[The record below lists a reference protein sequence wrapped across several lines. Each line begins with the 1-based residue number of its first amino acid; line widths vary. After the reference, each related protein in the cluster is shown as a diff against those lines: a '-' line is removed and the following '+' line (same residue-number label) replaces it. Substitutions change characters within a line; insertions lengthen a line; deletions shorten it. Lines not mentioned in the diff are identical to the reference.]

1 MDLFSLSGKVIVIT
15 GAAGLL
21 GRNHA
26 LAVAA
31 AGGTPVLLDIDTNR
45 LQMVAHEVS
54 KAHGVKA
61 TFFKVDITDEAQI
74 KDCCETVLNDFQ
86 HIDGLV
92 NNAAN
97 NPKVESAGV
106 NEESRLE
113 NFSLKNWNADV
124 AVGLSGAF
132 LCTKYFG
139 LAIAKQGGSIVNISS
154 DLGVIAPDQ
163 RLYEKPGFEAARQPT
178 KPVTYS
184 VIKSG
189 LIGLTRY
196 TSTYWA
202 NQGVRCNALC
212 PGGIENAQDE
222 AFVVKL
228 SALIPMNRMA
238 KQNEY
243 QGSLI
248 FLLSDAS
255 SYMTGA
261 VLIVDGGRTAW

>member
-1 MDLFSLSGKVIVIT
+1 M
-15 GAAGLL
+15 
-21 GRNHA
+21 
-26 LAVAA
+26 
-31 AGGTPVLLDIDTNR
+31 
-45 LQMVAHEVS
+45 
-54 KAHGVKA
+54 
-61 TFFKVDITDEAQI
+61 DITDEAQI

-163 RLYEKPGFEAARQPT
+163 RLYENQVRSSSSTNKTSNLLSYQKWTDRPHALYVNVLG
-178 KPVTYS
+178 
-184 VIKSG
+184 KS
-189 LIGLTRY
+189 R
-196 TSTYWA
+196 
-202 NQGVRCNALC
+202 
-212 PGGIENAQDE
+212 
-222 AFVVKL
+222 
-228 SALIPMNRMA
+228 SAL
-238 KQNEY
+238 
-243 QGSLI
+243 
-248 FLLSDAS
+248 
-255 SYMTGA
+255 
-261 VLIVDGGRTAW
+261 

>member
-1 MDLFSLSGKVIVIT
+1 MDLFSLSGKVVVIT

-31 AGGTPVLLDIDTNR
+31 AGGTPVLLDIDINR
-45 LQMVAHEVS
+45 LSMVADEVS
-54 KAHGVKA
+54 KTHGVKA
-61 TFFKVDITDEAQI
+61 AFFKVDITDEAQI
-74 KDCCETVLNDFQ
+74 KACCETVLNEFR
-86 HIDGLV
+86 HID
-92 NNAAN
+92 
-97 NPKVESAGV
+97 ESAGV

-124 AVGLSGAF
+124 AVGLSGSF

-139 LAIAKQGGSIVNISS
+139 TAIAKQGGSIVNISS

-163 RLYEKPGFEAARQPT
+163 RLYEKPGVEAARQPV

-228 SALIPMNRMA
+228 SIREA
-238 KQNEY
+238 
-243 QGSLI
+243 
-248 FLLSDAS
+248 
-255 SYMTGA
+255 
-261 VLIVDGGRTAW
+261 